1 MGPCMCLAIR
11 QAMLSVPHVFLPD
24 SLSSEKS
31 ARRHYA
37 VKEGDHLTLLNV
49 YNGFEVPHHAWPLA
63 EVAVEGVGGNTFYP
77 FYL

>member
-1 MGPCMCLAIR
+1 MW
-11 QAMLSVPHVFLPD
+11 QAMLSVPHVFLQD

-49 YNGFEVPHHAWPLA
+49 YNAFEVV
-63 EVAVEGVGGNTFYP
+63 VAQDWLQTCLRP
-77 FYL
+77 

>member
-1 MGPCMCLAIR
+1 MR

-49 YNGFEVPHHAWPLA
+49 YNGFEVVCFSRLA
-63 EVAVEGVGGNTFYP
+63 FDMPESLSLHTCAQTF
-77 FYL
+77 